1 MRNPAESFNLINRIN
16 MFKNGKLIN
25 TSCILFAIAGIILIL
40 GKTEWFPDFY
50 NPDFMGGAAFLAVI
64 LILLPVVIFRTNN
77 AKKKDAR
84 RSLQI
89 KIAIALFL
97 NAFGALGLFKLYTFG
112 FEYDKFVHFLV
123 AFLLSGEAYYFF
135 CVWYGWNRKKAM
147 AISAAIILISGIVWE
162 PVEFLLDIIFG
173 TQTFGLYGKEVPKD
187 TLVDIFCN
195 FLGVFLGLAVTFLK
209 KKEKV

>member
-1 MRNPAESFNLINRIN
+1 

-25 TSCILFAIAGIILIL
+25 AICILFAIAGAILIL

-50 NPDFMGGAAFLAVI
+50 NPDFMGGAAFLTVI

-77 AKKKDAR
+77 TKKKDAR
-84 RSLQI
+84 RNLQI
-89 KIAIALFL
+89 KIAIALIF
-97 NAFGALGLFKLYTFG
+97 NAFGALGLFKLYEVG

-123 AFLLSGEAYYFF
+123 AFILSGEVCHFF
-135 CVWYGWNRKKAM
+135 RVWYGWNRKKAM
-147 AISAAIILISGIVWE
+147 AISAAIILISGIGWE

-173 TQTFGLYGKEVPKD
+173 TQTFGLFGKEVLRD
-187 TLVDIFCN
+187 TLADIFCS